1 MSDSTT
7 GSAGRLNGKIGLV
20 TGAAQGIG
28 AAIARR
34 LAREGATVVLADI
47 NESGAQEV
55 ARSITAEHGRALAL
69 EVDVS
74 KAPSVATCQSP
85 FTFTPGAG
93 TKPSTVRPQSPMVFA
108 SEETSARNSWMLPS
122 VLPGSA
128 CLYSMR
134 SDSGTFASTSCARSL
149 ATRLPTR
156 FPPNHISVRSFSLL
170 DNASRIS
177 RVIFFLPD
185 CRRREPWRLT
195 PRLLPD
201 AVSDRR
207 EQAPQITL

>member
-74 KAPSVATCQSP
+74 KAPSVAAAAQMIRERLGGLDILVNNAAVVDIVG
-85 FTFTPGAG
+85 FDALTF
-93 TKPSTVRPQSPMVFA
+93 
-108 SEETSARNSWMLPS
+108 EH
-122 VLPGSA
+122 
-128 CLYSMR
+128 Y
-134 SDSGTFASTSCARSL
+134 
-149 ATRLPTR
+149 
-156 FPPNHISVRSFSLL
+156 
-170 DNASRIS
+170 SRIL
-177 RVIFFLPD
+177 RINL
-185 CRRREPWRLT
+185 
-195 PRLLPD
+195 
-201 AVSDRR
+201 
-207 EQAPQITL
+207 